1 MDEDREL
8 LQNQYKDIS
17 QELNLKSEL
26 LRKYRYKVKTLEK
39 EIRDLQSEFQ
49 QDREDYLETIRRQNR
64 NIKLL
69 NQINEKIASTLKRD
83 CNYRYC
89 W

>member
-1 MDEDREL
+1 MDEDRQL

-83 CNYRYC
+83 CNYR
-89 W
+89 

>member
-1 MDEDREL
+1 MDEDRQL

-69 NQINEKIASTLKRD
+69 NQINDKIASTLKRD
-83 CNYRYC
+83 CNYR
-89 W
+89 

>member
-83 CNYRYC
+83 CNYR
-89 W
+89 

>member
-1 MDEDREL
+1 MDEDRQL

-39 EIRDLQSEFQ
+39 EISDLQSEFQ

-69 NQINEKIASTLKRD
+69 NQINDKIASTLKRD
-83 CNYRYC
+83 CNYR
-89 W
+89 